1 MKLAFSTLGCPAWS
15 FDEIVA
21 GAVRYGYQGLEIRGV
36 LANMEAYNIPEF
48 SPANLPA
55 TLRKL
60 GDAGVAVNCLGA
72 SSRVVEAAAVPEKAA
87 AVLEDA
93 ARYFA
98 LAREV
103 GAVGVRFFG
112 GELPAGKSYEA
123 ALADGA
129 NLLHQL
135 GELAAAEGVLA
146 LVETH
151 DYFVRTDKLMQ
162 LIRLADSPAVQ
173 VIWDVHHPY
182 RMAGETV
189 AYTAAQLDGHIRGVH
204 VKDSLPDD
212 EGKFEYCALGAGD
225 VPTFAALQALHEVGY
240 DGYLTVEWEKRWIK
254 RLAEPEEYFPQAAG
268 QLRSWLTQLTPS
280 GKII

>member
-15 FDEIVA
+15 FDEIIA

-36 LANMEAYNIPEF
+36 LDTMDAYSIPEF
-48 SPANLPA
+48 TPSNLPV

-60 GDAGVAVNCLGA
+60 GDAGLAINCLGA

-98 LAREV
+98 LAQEL

-112 GELPAGKSYEA
+112 GELPADKPYDA

-129 NLLHQL
+129 KLLHQL
-135 GELAAAEGVLA
+135 GELAAAAGVLA
-146 LVETH
+146 MVETH
-151 DYFVRTDKLMQ
+151 DYFVRTDKLME

-204 VKDSLPDD
+204 VKDSLPAV
-212 EGKFEYCALGAGD
+212 EGKFEYCVLGAGD
-225 VPTFAALQALHEVGY
+225 VPTFAALRALHDVGY

-254 RLAEPEEYFPQAAG
+254 HLAEPEEYFPQAAV